1 MPQETLQSIPY
12 TEIAKLG
19 ELIGGRQNTS
29 GRIPFGEVPDP
40 VTHLFPSEEQLCDQI
55 SLKCREY
62 MSPGDLGLTYLSLV
76 TALAVHQN
84 KYRYTHDPSFLHVGG
99 VAKDLADDEMDSI
112 TVSAGGIH
120 DTFEDTQFDKEPFNE
135 NSAREIY
142 AAAGIPNEIVD
153 ELVTTVGRL
162 SIFTGEMKKSMAME
176 LGRMSQIGSLLDDP
190 RVIIIKLK
198 DRLRN
203 MQKRDLQAL
212 PDPRRIARNIKETE
226 EFYRPLAMMVG
237 MYKEGEELDELCLRN
252 RSEIHDQFAN
262 LLVLTKEV
270 FFQTHDPEQVRQ
282 ELADLGSL
290 DKEVVHTR
298 TPGLNDIYRRM
309 GGRIVD
315 DVGKLRIATDNDFYL
330 NVDISLNGMSTS
342 DPLRWSE
349 AAMNLATKYTF
360 LQNGEYELI
369 EPINEIR
376 FRNDVLNDRTDVLLF
391 ELRRKSDG
399 LRVVVRIYPQD
410 NFELSRVSLKDM
422 YWKRAPLPSDDISTV
437 VNGGDEIAKRHYW
450 ALQRYKQLRR
460 RYKRIMSEYNQ
471 TNVLSSSQV
480 IRLMEKIPVGKIIV
494 KGIDDKGEGLSWV
507 IDQNATVM
515 DYVRDI
521 FRGRGGLRGS
531 WPTVIGATINGR
543 PVALNQKLQP
553 GDEIHIIRDKKKIE
567 HWSPHW
573 IHYFHT
579 DKEGSQIVRDKIR
592 RLLEKTTG
600 KERKLLETDV
610 ASAGKWVIGQAM
622 HDNRIPLRIGIDRAM
637 HLVHQ
642 HFPDMD
648 EREFLFNIGMGD
660 PRITTQ
666 LIREVATEL
675 EIPNQQAGV
684 MEIVFGKDQRGL
696 VRAVSSTLDDLQISL
711 TDVESEILA
720 DNVPVVVRVYLDP
733 SVLEE
738 YGYDKLKQI
747 IKSSNRCIGK
757 GLIDV
762 RPLRRAYEMV

>member
-1 MPQETLQSIPY
+1 MSQEVLQSIPY
-12 TEIAKLG
+12 ADIVRLG
-19 ELIGGRQNTS
+19 GLLGARQNEA
-29 GRIPFGEVPDP
+29 GKIPFGEVPDP
-40 VTHLFPSEEQLCDQI
+40 ATHLFPSEVELCDQI
-55 SLKCREY
+55 ASNCRQY
-62 MSPGDLGLTYLSLV
+62 MFEGGLGLTYLSLV
-76 TALAVHQN
+76 TAMVVHQN

-99 VAKDLADDEMDSI
+99 VAKDLSEDQMDPL

-120 DTFEDTQFDKEPFNE
+120 DTFEDTQFEKKPFDE

-142 AAAGIPNEIVD
+142 AAAGVPDEIID

-176 LGRMSQIGSLLDDP
+176 LGRMTQIGSLLDDP
-190 RVIIIKLK
+190 RVIVIKLK

-237 MYKEGEELDELCLRN
+237 MYEEGEALDELCLRN
-252 RSEIHDQFAN
+252 RSEIHDKFAD
-262 LLVLTKEV
+262 LLALTKEA
-270 FFQTHDPEQVRQ
+270 FFHAHDHEQVRQ
-282 ELADLGSL
+282 ELAILGSL
-290 DKEVVHTR
+290 DNEAVHTR

-309 GGRIVD
+309 GGKIVD
-315 DVGKLRIATDNDFYL
+315 EEGKLRIATDNDFYI
-330 NVDISLNGMSTS
+330 NVDISLNGMTSS
-342 DPLRWSE
+342 DPLGWSE

-360 LQNGEYELI
+360 LQNGEYELM

-376 FRNDVLNDRTDVLLF
+376 FRSDVLNDRTDVLLF

-410 NFELSRVSLKDM
+410 GYDLSRVSLKDM
-422 YWKRAPLPSDDISTV
+422 YWRRASLPSDDDISV
-437 VNGGDEIAKRHYW
+437 LNGQDDVAKRHYW

-460 RYKRIMSEYNQ
+460 RYERIMSEYNQ
-471 TNVLSSSQV
+471 TSLLSSSQL

-494 KGIDDKGEGLSWV
+494 TGIDDKGDKLSWV
-507 IDQNATVM
+507 TDQGATVM
-515 DYVRDI
+515 DYARDV
-521 FRGRGGLRGS
+521 FRGRGGVRGS

-543 PVALNQKLQP
+543 QVAFNQQLQP
-553 GDEIHIIRDKKKIE
+553 GDEIHIIRDRKKVE
-567 HWSPHW
+567 HWSPFW
-573 IHYFHT
+573 IHFFHS

-592 RLLEKTTG
+592 RLLEKNG
-600 KERKLLETDV
+600 EKERKLLERDV

-622 HDNRIPLRIGIDRAM
+622 RDARIPFRIGIDRAM

-642 HFPDMD
+642 HFPQMT
-648 EREFLFNIGMGD
+648 EREFLFNVGMGD
-660 PRITTQ
+660 PRITSP
-666 LIREVATEL
+666 LIREIASEL

-684 MEIVFGKDQRGL
+684 IEVVFGRDQRGL
-696 VRAVSSTLDDLQISL
+696 VRAVSSTLDDLQISM

-733 SVLEE
+733 TVLEK
-738 YGYDKLKQI
+738 YGYDKLKQT
-747 IKSSNRCIGK
+747 IKNSRKCAGK

-762 RPLRRAYEMV
+762 RPLRRAYELV